1 MKAWFTRVCSQFT
14 NRRTFL
20 KLLCDAILMALVC
33 LLVFWVL
40 PHDVIFLGLA
50 SVHTQFGAIAGNAP
64 VGIKSTER
72 RGSTISLPELLN
84 ASSHST

>member
-1 MKAWFTRVCSQFT
+1 MTSTAMSFRDSLFTYFSMHANIIVAPNIMGRKYIDGS
-14 NRRTFL
+14 
-20 KLLCDAILMALVC
+20 I
-33 LLVFWVL
+33 
-40 PHDVIFLGLA
+40 
-50 SVHTQFGAIAGNAP
+50 GNAP